1 MDADI
6 EKRLDKIDTKL
17 DEVYKLQ
24 LSSVKSTAQ
33 QEIRI
38 ENLEKD
44 VEEMKSNK
52 KTWITPAISAAVSAL
67 ISWIISGGLK

>member
-6 EKRLDKIDTKL
+6 EKRLDKIDQKL

-24 LSSVKSTAQ
+24 LASVKTSAEQ
-33 QEIRI
+33 QIRI
-38 ENLEKD
+38 DNLEKV
-44 VEEMKSNK
+44 VEEIKSNK
-52 KTWITPAISAAVSAL
+52 RAWITPAISACVSAL

>member
-52 KTWITPAISAAVSAL
+52 KAWITPAISAAVSAL